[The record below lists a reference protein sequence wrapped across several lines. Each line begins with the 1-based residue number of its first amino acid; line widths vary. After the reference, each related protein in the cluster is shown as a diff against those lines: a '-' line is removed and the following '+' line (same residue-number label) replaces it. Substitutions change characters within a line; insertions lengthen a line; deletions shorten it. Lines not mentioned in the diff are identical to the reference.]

1 MFVDIMGGPE
11 IKFHYTVIVLY
22 NTSKTPYIY
31 ILTFLG
37 FRVIILCTKCFV
49 LISNFLRNSLTMS
62 SIKQYIPLDRK
73 TCNKIL
79 VFLSFQQTM
88 YAYNA
93 GIVVP
98 QESK

>member
-1 MFVDIMGGPE
+1 MRPLNTDE
-11 IKFHYTVIVLY
+11 LIVLV
-22 NTSKTPYIY
+22 
-31 ILTFLG
+31 
-37 FRVIILCTKCFV
+37 FRVIILCEQGFV

-62 SIKQYIPLDRK
+62 SIKQYIPLDRG

-79 VFLSFQQTM
+79 VFLSFRQTM
-88 YAYNA
+88 YAYGA